1 MIQYSHTGRETPD
14 MKGMITMTYSEF
26 FKACED
32 GKIVVYDTRSER
44 GYVSRRLKDSD
55 SITSGVANGRRAGE
69 KYVLMPRY
77 DSTNY
82 CYRVYYKEA
91 CKQ

>member
-1 MIQYSHTGRETPD
+1 
-14 MKGMITMTYSEF
+14 MTYGEF
-26 FKACED
+26 FKAIDD

-55 SITSGVANGRRAGE
+55 TITTGVASGRRRGE
-69 KYVLMPRY
+69 KYALLPRY
-77 DSTNY
+77 NSTSY